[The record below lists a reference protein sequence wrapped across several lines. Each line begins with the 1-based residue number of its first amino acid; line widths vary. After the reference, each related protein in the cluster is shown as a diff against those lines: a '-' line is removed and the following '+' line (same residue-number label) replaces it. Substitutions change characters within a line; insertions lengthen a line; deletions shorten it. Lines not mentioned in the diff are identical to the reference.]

1 MSDVGTQQKGYYENL
16 ISIPKRFHFNR
27 TFGRYRHHR
36 DSGGDFISG
45 VRQSAR
51 KGAHSIV
58 PVESQANRAIHREQI
73 GLSIEQ
79 YKQDYDGMY
88 PFARKQSSPSDYWYG
103 AYLDPYIK
111 SRQIVQCPS
120 APSNWIPSYGYNIAF
135 GYFPGDQITP
145 SRSGLYGT
153 YCGKQHPMYDGIS
166 EAAVT
171 EPSTSILMLDAAL
184 SYYYL
189 RLTVSPPYS
198 DASAATSSN
207 AFFPQTSVTTMSN
220 YYNHPEAGI
229 HSSGVNCAYADGHA
243 KWQKIE
249 NLLNPALYC
258 AIK

>member
-1 MSDVGTQQKGYYENL
+1 
-16 ISIPKRFHFNR
+16 
-27 TFGRYRHHR
+27 
-36 DSGGDFISG
+36 
-45 VRQSAR
+45 
-51 KGAHSIV
+51 
-58 PVESQANRAIHREQI
+58 
-73 GLSIEQ
+73 
-79 YKQDYDGMY
+79 MY
-88 PFARKQSSPSDYWYG
+88 PFARKQSSPSNYWYG